1 MCNSDGTFAARSA
14 VKKRPAFST
23 AFTVGSSSAATR
35 EVCGVDR
42 VTCRAAG
49 MADTQTAEGLDAHR
63 AAPASPPWQQDAR
76 PSRIP
81 SFQPRSVFKMPFR
94 RISACQEHGV
104 LGVLERQVNEV
115 QWPNF
120 NGSPR
125 CSPGS
130 RLPVLSPPERWGRVR
145 RLRWRLQRAFGD
157 YRRLYGKI
165 VVELRDSDSHMRPCR
180 SVWARNRNPSIVVT

>member
-1 MCNSDGTFAARSA
+1 MQLRRHFRGAERGEKASSVLDGIYGRVVVGRHERSARGRWRHQQGGGNGGYPNTRRSRRASGGASISAMAAR
-14 VKKRPAFST
+14 
-23 AFTVGSSSAATR
+23 
-35 EVCGVDR
+35 C
-42 VTCRAAG
+42 
-49 MADTQTAEGLDAHR
+49 
-63 AAPASPPWQQDAR
+63 PPVEN
-76 PSRIP
+76 PIIP
-81 SFQPRSVFKMPFR
+81 TTFGFKMPFR
-94 RISACQEHGV
+94 RISACQAHGV
-104 LGVLERQVNEV
+104 LGVLERHVNEV